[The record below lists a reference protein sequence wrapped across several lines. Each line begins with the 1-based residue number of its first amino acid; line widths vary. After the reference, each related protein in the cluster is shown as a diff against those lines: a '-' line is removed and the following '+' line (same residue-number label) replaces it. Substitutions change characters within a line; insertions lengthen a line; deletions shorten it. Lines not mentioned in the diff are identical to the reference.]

1 METEAQIS
9 SLNKGRSMQAK
20 SKKLLQVIQF
30 GWAKA
35 MLGQGLDLNK
45 CGSSGCALKGLD
57 KALTDA

>member
-1 METEAQIS
+1 
-9 SLNKGRSMQAK
+9 MQAK